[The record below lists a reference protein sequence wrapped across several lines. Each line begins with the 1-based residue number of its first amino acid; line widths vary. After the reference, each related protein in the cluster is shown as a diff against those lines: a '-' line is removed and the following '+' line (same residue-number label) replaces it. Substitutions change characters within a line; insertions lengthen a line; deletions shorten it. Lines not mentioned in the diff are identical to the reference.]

1 MLIWLHLMFAG
12 DVGAM
17 AWVSSSFLGGSLFV
31 VFVFF
36 FLSPFWGFPKNS
48 FINGMC
54 LSALSLAIRCCYTGT
69 LLM

>member
-1 MLIWLHLMFAG
+1 MLIWLHLMFAV
-12 DVGAM
+12 DISAM

-36 FLSPFWGFPKNS
+36 LSPFWGFPKNS
-48 FINGMC
+48 FINGVC
-54 LSALSLAIRCCYTGT
+54 LATVSLAINCCYTGA